1 MKLLLYI
8 KKIRDLIIEITYKLA
23 YRFIPLDD
31 KTVLF
36 ISFHGKGYSD
46 NPKAIYEEMLKDDRF
61 KDFKF
66 VWAIK
71 NHKKKA
77 IKIDD
82 AKIIEYLSIPYFYYL
97 SKAKYWIFN
106 CKMPSYICKKKEQ
119 IYLQTW
125 HGTPLKRLGHDI
137 HVDENTTFYRSQI
150 KAEDMYRSYDID
162 SARYNYM
169 ISPNAFCTKIFP
181 AAFNINKERLIETGY
196 PRNDVMSNVTDDE
209 KLKIKKELNIPLH
222 KKVILYAPTWR
233 DNQYV
238 AKGYTFKLE
247 VDFHKWHQYLKDDYI
262 VLFKPHYLIINDYK
276 STNDLQG
283 FLYNIDADQDIS
295 PLYLITDVLITDY
308 SSVFYDFAVM
318 NKPMYFYMYDLK
330 DYQEELR
337 GFYIDI
343 YKDLPGQ
350 IYENEDD
357 LLKDVIEN
365 EYDYAKLKVFKE
377 RFNNHDDGMA
387 SKRVVDIVFGDKK

>member
-1 MKLLLYI
+1 
-8 KKIRDLIIEITYKLA
+8 
-23 YRFIPLDD
+23 
-31 KTVLF
+31 
-36 ISFHGKGYSD
+36 
-46 NPKAIYEEMLKDDRF
+46 MLKDDKF
-61 KDFKF
+61 KDYKF

-82 AKIIEYLSIPYFYYL
+82 AKIVEYLSIPYFYYL

-106 CKMPSYICKKKEQ
+106 CKMPSYICKKKDQ

-150 KAEDMYRSYDID
+150 KAKDMYRSYDID

-295 PLYLITDVLITDY
+295 PLYLITDILITDY

-365 EYDYAKLKVFKE
+365 KYDYAKLKVFKE

>member
-1 MKLLLYI
+1 MRAII
-8 KKIRDLIIEITYKLA
+8 KEIVKTILA
-23 YRFIPLDD
+23 IYCFVLSNFIKTND

-82 AKIIEYLSIPYFYYL
+82 AKIVEYLSIPYFYYL

-106 CKMPSYICKKKEQ
+106 CKMPSYICKKKDQ

-150 KAEDMYRSYDID
+150 KAKDMYRSYDID

-247 VDFHKWHQYLKDDYI
+247 VDFHEWHQYLKDDYI

-295 PLYLITDVLITDY
+295 PLYLITDILITDY

-365 EYDYAKLKVFKE
+365 KYDYAKLKVFKE
-377 RFNNHDDGMA
+377 RFNNHDDGKA
-387 SKRVVDIVFGDKK
+387 SKRVIDIVFGDKK

>member
-1 MKLLLYI
+1 MRAII
-8 KKIRDLIIEITYKLA
+8 KEIVKTILA
-23 YRFIPLDD
+23 IYCFVLSNFIKTND

-82 AKIIEYLSIPYFYYL
+82 AKIVEYLSIPYFYYL

-106 CKMPSYICKKKEQ
+106 CKMPSYICKKKDQ

-181 AAFNINKERLIETGY
+181 SAFNINKERLIETGY

-295 PLYLITDVLITDY
+295 PLYLITDILITDY

-318 NKPMYFYMYDLK
+318 NKPMYFYMYDLE

-365 EYDYAKLKVFKE
+365 KYDYAKLKVFKE

>member
-1 MKLLLYI
+1 MKIIRYAKKATILAISLLY
-8 KKIRDLIIEITYKLA
+8 KCF

-46 NPKAIYEEMLKDDRF
+46 NPKAIYEEMLKDDKF
-61 KDFKF
+61 KDYKF

-82 AKIIEYLSIPYFYYL
+82 AKIVEYLSISYFYYL

-106 CKMPSYICKKKEQ
+106 CKMPSYICKKKDQ

-150 KAEDMYRSYDID
+150 KAKDMYRSYDID

-209 KLKIKKELNIPLH
+209 KLKIKKELNIPPY

-295 PLYLITDVLITDY
+295 PLYLITDILITDY

-365 EYDYAKLKVFKE
+365 KYDYAKLKVFKE

>member
-1 MKLLLYI
+1 MKIIRYAKKATILAISLLY
-8 KKIRDLIIEITYKLA
+8 KCF

-46 NPKAIYEEMLKDDRF
+46 NPKAIYEEMLKDDKF
-61 KDFKF
+61 KDYKF

-82 AKIIEYLSIPYFYYL
+82 AKIVEYLSIPYFYYL

-106 CKMPSYICKKKEQ
+106 CKMPSYICKKKDQ

-365 EYDYAKLKVFKE
+365 KYDYAKLKVFKE

>member
-1 MKLLLYI
+1 MRAII
-8 KKIRDLIIEITYKLA
+8 KEIVKTILA
-23 YRFIPLDD
+23 IYCFILSNFIKTND

-46 NPKAIYEEMLKDDRF
+46 NPKAIYEEMLKDDKF
-61 KDFKF
+61 KDYKF

-82 AKIIEYLSIPYFYYL
+82 AKIVEYLSIPYFYYL

-106 CKMPSYICKKKEQ
+106 CKMPSYICKKKDQ

-181 AAFNINKERLIETGY
+181 SAFNINKERLIETGY

-295 PLYLITDVLITDY
+295 PLYLITDILITDY

-318 NKPMYFYMYDLK
+318 NKPMYFYMYDLE

-377 RFNNHDDGMA
+377 RFNNHDDGKA
-387 SKRVVDIVFGDKK
+387 SKRVIDIVFGDKK